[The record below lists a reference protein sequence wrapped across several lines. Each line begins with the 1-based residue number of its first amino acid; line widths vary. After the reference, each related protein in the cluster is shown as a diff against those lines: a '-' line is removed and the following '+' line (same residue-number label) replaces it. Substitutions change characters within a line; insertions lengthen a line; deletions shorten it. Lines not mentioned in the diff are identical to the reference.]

1 MSYSYFFSALWP
13 FLLCGF
19 IGLILFCRK
28 NDGDKNTGVMRYIG
42 FWLIFMSIVAPPL
55 YLFQHVSNQFRA
67 LEEAVVRFANEN
79 PSDWQG
85 TERFTLVHVGENV
98 AVAQFPD
105 ERYYNIEKLEDGE
118 VVVYMNGKPLMSA
131 KSGDER
137 ALMR

>member
-1 MSYSYFFSALWP
+1 
-13 FLLCGF
+13 
-19 IGLILFCRK
+19 
-28 NDGDKNTGVMRYIG
+28 MRYIG
-42 FWLIFMSIVAPPL
+42 FWLIFMAIAAPPL
-55 YLFQHVSNQFRA
+55 YLFQHVSDQFRA
-67 LEEAVVRFANEN
+67 LEEAVVQFANEN

-118 VVVYMNGKPLMSA
+118 VVVYMKGKPLMSA
-131 KSGDER
+131 KPGDER